1 MIETLSDL
9 NVSTFVSLSSPQGGQ
24 YGGMI
29 ECKLLILWLPLTTY
43 FFAVDSFLRL
53 IFHKA
58 VKKTVHRIFYTSPG
72 QRYSVANYWNDP
84 HHQASYIKH
93 SKYLPYIDN
102 VIAEATNESYRTN
115 FLRLNKLVL
124 IGGPDDGVI
133 TPWQSRYDMTLILI
147 DNVSVLFPHVR

>member
-1 MIETLSDL
+1 MQITYLVAAL
-9 NVSTFVSLSSPQGGQ
+9 NN
-24 YGGMI
+24 I
-29 ECKLLILWLPLTTY
+29 

-102 VIAEATNESYRTN
+102 VIPEATNESYRTN